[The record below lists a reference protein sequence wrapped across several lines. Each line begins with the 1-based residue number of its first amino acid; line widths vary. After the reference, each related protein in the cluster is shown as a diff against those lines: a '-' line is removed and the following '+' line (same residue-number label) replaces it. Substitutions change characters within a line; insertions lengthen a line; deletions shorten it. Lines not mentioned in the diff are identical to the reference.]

1 MNGKFVYFIVNVGL
15 SDYADDA
22 DHIAYLFYRIN
33 FTSHSE
39 YEAKCVLK
47 YDGVN

>member
-1 MNGKFVYFIVNVGL
+1 MNGKFVYFIVNIGL
-15 SDYADDA
+15 SDDA

-33 FTSHSE
+33 FTSYSE
-39 YEAKCVLK
+39 YEVKCVLK